1 MRKILYLVAIAA
13 LAVSVF
19 VNTGYKTV
27 HVNADEKPPS
37 ALEVK
42 IENFAF
48 TPPTLTVP
56 AGTQVTWINKDDIP
70 HNIVDKDHGFK
81 SKALDTNEKFSY
93 TFEKPGTYA
102 YICSIHPAM
111 TGKVIVK

>member
-27 HVNADEKPPS
+27 HVNADEKP

-42 IENFAF
+42 IENYAFA
-48 TPPTLTVP
+48 PPTLTVP